1 MPDIELVV
9 TNNLA
14 RARARMSSSSQYNDL
29 NEQGQSRNE
38 SVEIMRDSATEDD
51 YLLSPR
57 RTRRG

>member
-14 RARARMSSSSQYNDL
+14 RARARMSSNSQYNDL
-29 NEQGQSRNE
+29 NEQSRNE
-38 SVEIMRDSATEDD
+38 PSVEIMRDSATEDD

>member
-29 NEQGQSRNE
+29 DEQGRNE
-38 SVEIMRDSATEDD
+38 PSVEIMRDSATEDD

>member
-29 NEQGQSRNE
+29 NEQSQRNE
-38 SVEIMRDSATEDD
+38 PSVEIMRDSATEDD